1 MGIWYGN
8 VNFVIFKGVF
18 IMGIIIVLGIL
29 MFFFVD
35 KKDLSFGEWLR
46 QLHILLRLGIFT
58 AIIGFILGLISKL
71 EKYTTV
77 YSDGSTTSSI
87 DSVLTIVQV
96 SGQGLLLIAFLCFF
110 LYLVI
115 FLKELLFGK
124 Q

>member
-1 MGIWYGN
+1 
-8 VNFVIFKGVF
+8 
-18 IMGIIIVLGIL
+18 MGIIIVLGIL